1 MYGIGPVT
9 ARRLY
14 DNGLR
19 TIDDLRNYY
28 GVDEFEDDDLSDSKI
43 EADESNDV
51 KVGLSI
57 YKDVSVS
64 YVGNFSRVIGVHSDA
79 TTSLGFLETK

>member
-28 GVDEFEDDDLSDSKI
+28 GVDEFEDADLNDPGH

-51 KVGLSI
+51 KVAFPST
-57 YKDVSVS
+57 KMSASRTSVIS
-64 YVGNFSRVIGVHSDA
+64 PVHSRM
-79 TTSLGFLETK
+79 LIVL